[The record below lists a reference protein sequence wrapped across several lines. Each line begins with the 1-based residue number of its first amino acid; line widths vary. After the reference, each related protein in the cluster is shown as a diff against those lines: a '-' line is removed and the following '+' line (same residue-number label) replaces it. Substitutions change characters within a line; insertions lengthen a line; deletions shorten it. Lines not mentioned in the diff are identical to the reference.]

1 MADKKTHS
9 YENYNRSQKNRN
21 NGFDRFLSFVKKF
34 IKAKKIFGFPKKSEN
49 YILDYTGSQKII
61 KLLFSNKLIPII
73 ESNHKE
79 IYLGIIILIPYYI
92 IKKRNLNNIYLYS
105 LIKFTK
111 AKFVFS
117 FIDTSY
123 NLTKVFKELSDTKI
137 IFFLNGRY
145 TLKNRFLDA
154 QKTKEKYSLDY
165 YFVSSNSAKIF
176 FENYIEGNIIVSGSL
191 VNNSFIK
198 PKITNIKKVQWIS
211 QFREYGK
218 WNKILLEDD
227 KFIIKILEQFC
238 LKKNIDLEILLVT
251 KSPLEKIY
259 FNNFSSNLKFVE
271 SNAFSYDNVSSDAI
285 IAGSDSNFTY
295 ECFGRG
301 FKTAF
306 FTIRSKILNDD
317 CRKFNWPLCNDDS
330 GDFWCNNHD
339 ESKILDIM
347 NFLYEISSKKWE
359 KIVNQNNKDIML
371 YDYGNSIILKTLKK
385 SGFNL

>member
-1 MADKKTHS
+1 M
-9 YENYNRSQKNRN
+9 
-21 NGFDRFLSFVKKF
+21 
-34 IKAKKIFGFPKKSEN
+34 
-49 YILDYTGSQKII
+49 
-61 KLLFSNKLIPII
+61 
-73 ESNHKE
+73 
-79 IYLGIIILIPYYI
+79 
-92 IKKRNLNNIYLYS
+92 
-105 LIKFTK
+105 
-111 AKFVFS
+111 
-117 FIDTSY
+117 
-123 NLTKVFKELSDTKI
+123 
-137 IFFLNGRY
+137 
-145 TLKNRFLDA
+145 
-154 QKTKEKYSLDY
+154 
-165 YFVSSNSAKIF
+165 
-176 FENYIEGNIIVSGSL
+176 

-198 PKITNIKKVQWIS
+198 PKITNIKKVPWIS